1 MTTQQKIYTM
11 EDWKRDRTFKAQP
24 GQEVSQEV
32 FDQMLNSM
40 PPHFWASGYMQA
52 GEPSSLIKVG
62 DRYVDTYTTFNG
74 LEFVGDVPSMEF
86 YGISGALEMAKN
98 CTTPEFI
105 K

>member
-1 MTTQQKIYTM
+1 MTTQQYTM

-52 GEPSSLIKVG
+52 GEPYSMVIFKNK
-62 DRYVDTYTTFNG
+62 YVNLYTTFNG
-74 LEFVGDVPSMEF
+74 LEFVGYVPSMVF
-86 YGISGALEMAKN
+86 YGLKDALKMFKTIN
-98 CTTPEFI
+98 